1 MPCSMLREE
10 DGPKS
15 LAARTGEGTSGLKS
29 LVTLLQNDR
38 RCSGQDQREAKGSS
52 FSSSCIFVVVA
63 VDDDDDDDDEDGTA
77 VMG

>member
-1 MPCSMLREE
+1 MLREE

-52 FSSSCIFVVVA
+52 SSCIFVVVA
-63 VDDDDDDDDEDGTA
+63 VDDDDDEDKDGTA